1 MTNAD
6 IANPEPVETGRSQLP
21 LRDAL
26 TFFVL
31 QSLRLRLG
39 RMIVLLLGIAFAI
52 SFLAVL
58 LGTERIMGGIAEL
71 ARQSNAVGAAA
82 PAQAQNFQ
90 RWWIVVAV
98 LIATVGVTNAVLL
111 SITERIKEIGTLKCL
126 GARALHIV
134 EIFLFETMFLGALG
148 GLLGGL
154 LGVVATVLLFRVQ
167 IGPDLW
173 RIFGWNDALWLLGV
187 SVQASVLIALVAAI
201 IPVIYA
207 AKIDPAEAM
216 RYDV

>member
-1 MTNAD
+1 MAEHMTSESD
-6 IANPEPVETGRSQLP
+6 QPGRSQLP

-26 TFFVL
+26 SFFVL

-39 RMIVLLLGIAFAI
+39 RMIVLLLGISFAI

-58 LGTERIMGGIAEL
+58 MGTEIIMQGVAEL
-71 ARQSNAVGAAA
+71 SRRNSDAGAQ
-82 PAQAQNFQ
+82 PAQNFQ

-98 LIATVGVTNAVLL
+98 LIAVVGVTNAVLM

-134 EIFLFETMFLGALG
+134 EIFMFETIFLGAIG
-148 GLLGGL
+148 GVCGGL
-154 LGVVATVLLFRVQ
+154 LGVGATVMLFRIQ
-167 IGPDLW
+167 LGSDLW
-173 RIFGWNDALWLLGV
+173 RIFGWRDALSLLWM
-187 SVQASVLIALVAAI
+187 STAASVLIALVAAI
-201 IPVIYA
+201 VPVIFA